1 MTARPDD
8 TPHRI
13 PNRPGVRVTVRFR
26 MPQGG
31 TKDVVGFVLGSDEET
46 MTVLDRRGAE
56 HVVPLADI
64 VAGHQVPV
72 SRGRDPL
79 RMPADLLDKMAE
91 RTGVSGR
98 RFVIRLADLLEGCEP
113 PALVASPEVATA
125 DGEWVTA
132 DPDEPL
138 EEVAWWAART
148 GVRSMHVCTDDPEK
162 AAALLTR
169 GFVERP

>member
-1 MTARPDD
+1 
-8 TPHRI
+8 
-13 PNRPGVRVTVRFR
+13 

-31 TKDVVGFVLGSDEET
+31 TKDVVGFVLGSNDET

-79 RMPADLLDKMAE
+79 RMPADLLDTMAE
-91 RTGVSGR
+91 RTGVSWR

-113 PALVASPEVATA
+113 PELVASPEVATA

-138 EEVAWWAART
+138 EEVAWWAARS
-148 GVRSMHVCTDDPEK
+148 GVRSMQVCADDPDK
-162 AAALLTR
+162 AAALLAR
-169 GFVERP
+169 GFIERP